1 MGYQAIVPGDIE
13 VQLTLSADAIAA
25 TDVEDVAEEPNTVV
39 AQAPEE
45 EIVQDFSGNSL
56 QIIAPIYLLCFCAV
70 LLIIIFAG
78 YAKNKGK
85 AE

>member
-13 VQLTLSADAIAA
+13 VQLTLSADG
-25 TDVEDVAEEPNTVV
+25 VDVAPMEEAVEGATV
-39 AQAPEE
+39 QAAEE
-45 EIVQDFSGNSL
+45 GITQDFSGNSL

-70 LLIIIFAG
+70 LLIIIFTG

-85 AE
+85 TE